1 MSEGELFG
9 RIFVPD
15 ALREATG
22 DRAWLQAMLDAEAAL
37 AAAQAEV
44 GVIPP
49 SAAEVIASRCEAAFY
64 DAAELGGAASAAGN
78 PVVPLVKALTAEVAG
93 VSDEAA
99 RQVHRGAT
107 SQDITDTAAMLVA
120 ARALDLILADL
131 AELAAHAAWLAGEH
145 RATLVAGRTLM
156 QQALPVTFGLKAA
169 GWLVAAVEARRNLSR
184 VREHTLAVQLG
195 GAAGTLASLGES
207 GPAVLAN
214 FARKLGLQEPVVPW
228 HATRGRLAEL
238 AGALAVCAGCAEKI
252 STDII
257 LMSQTEVG
265 EVAEPA
271 GVGRGGSSTLPHKRN
286 PILSVTAAAD
296 ARRARSAAHTLQAA
310 MDHEH
315 ERAAGAWHAEWHAL
329 SEALAAT
336 GGAVEAMAEVL
347 EGLEVYPDRMRENLD
362 ATGGL
367 ILAENVTTVL
377 TGELGR
383 LEAHELVKAA
393 CKRVAQKNTT
403 LKQELLSEPGIS
415 GALSEA
421 ELDAALDPANYL
433 GSSGVFVER
442 ALELYREDMGVRDG

>member
-1 MSEGELFG
+1 MSDDLFG
-9 RIFVPD
+9 PIFIPD
-15 ALREATG
+15 ELREAVG

-37 AAAQAEV
+37 AAAQAAA
-44 GVIPP
+44 GVI
-49 SAAEVIASRCEAAFY
+49 SSSDAEAIRSRCEAERF
-64 DAAELGGAASAAGN
+64 DAAGLGYAARAAGN
-78 PVVPLVKALTAEVAG
+78 PVVPLVKELTAGVAA
-93 VSDEAA
+93 VSEEAA

-120 ARALDLILADL
+120 ARALNRILSDLAALAGHAARLAD
-131 AELAAHAAWLAGEH
+131 EH
-145 RATLVAGRTLM
+145 RAALVAGRTLM

-169 GWLVAAVEARRNLSR
+169 GWLVAAIEARRSLSR
-184 VREHTLAVQLG
+184 VREHTLAAQLG
-195 GAAGTLASLGES
+195 GAAGTLASLGEA

-214 FARKLGLQEPVVPW
+214 FARELGLREPAVPW
-228 HATRGRLAEL
+228 HATRGRIAEL

-252 STDII
+252 SADVI

-271 GVGRGGSSTLPHKRN
+271 GEGRGGSSTLPHKRN

-315 ERAAGAWHAEWHAL
+315 ERAAGAWHAEWRAL

-336 GGAVEAMAEVL
+336 GGAVAAMSEVL
-347 EGLEVYPDRMRENLD
+347 EGLEVNPDRMRANLD

-367 ILAENVTTVL
+367 ILAENVTTAL

-393 CKRVAQKNTT
+393 CARVAQNGTT
-403 LKQELLSEPGIS
+403 LKQELTSEPEIGRAIS
-415 GALSEA
+415 EE
-421 ELDAALDPANYL
+421 ELGAALDPANYL
-433 GSSGVFVER
+433 GSSEAFVER
-442 ALELYREDMGVRDG
+442 ALDLYREELGALYD